1 MSPEPPKEVELS
13 PTQQEAPAQSPVPQQ
28 APAISPE
35 PPKEAESSPTQP
47 EAPAQPSEPPQ
58 KVEPC
63 PAQQETP
70 AQPLELPD
78 KVEPFPVSQDTHS
91 QLPQSPEKVESSP
104 VLQEAPSLPLEPL
117 KEVEPSPTQ
126 QEAPAQP
133 PEPPKEAV
141 AQPPVHNEVTVPP
154 LGQEQAQPSNLPSA
168 TVKPADL
175 ELTVT
180 PEPTTEAEHSM
191 ALQQTLSLP
200 EDPKV
205 TLPHPEHVQA
215 QQPNVTEVTVQ
226 PLDLELTVTPEP
238 TIEVEHS
245 TALKKTV
252 APPKDLEVTL
262 AHLEQVQ
269 TQHPTLAEVTVQPLD
284 LGLTIT
290 PEFTKE
296 TELSLPMQGTP
307 IQPPEPPKEVVVAQ
321 SPVYQEEI
329 VQTPGSE
336 HFTTLKKT
344 TSPPKDLEVTLAHS
358 EQVQSHRPTLNK
370 VTVELTI
377 SPESTTEVEPSPAMH
392 ETPHQHPEPP
402 KELVSQPPVYQEAAV
417 PTPRQDQAQHR
428 WSPNVTVQPLDLEL
442 TITPESTTEAKQS
455 ATLQQ
460 TTTPPKDL
468 EVTFPQSEQVRVQ
481 HPTLNKVTVKPL
493 DLGLI
498 ITPEPTTETE
508 TSPTMQ
514 ETPTH
519 PPEPPNEVVV
529 QYPFY
534 QEVTAPTPS
543 KDQGQHPASPSTTFH
558 HVDLG
563 LTITPEPIMEAAHS
577 TTTKK
582 TTAPPPKD
590 LEVTLARP
598 EQVQS
603 QHPNLTEV
611 TVPPMDLEITV
622 TAGSNMEVEPSPTMQ
637 EIPTQP
643 PEPPPVQQ
651 EAPAQSPVPQ
661 QAPAMP
667 PEPSYSSISIPSGG
681 DSSNSK

>member
-28 APAISPE
+28 APALSPE
-35 PPKEAESSPTQP
+35 PPKEVESSPTQP

-58 KVEPC
+58 KVEPS

-70 AQPLELPD
+70 AQPLQLPD
-78 KVEPFPVSQDTHS
+78 KVEPFPVSQETHS

-126 QEAPAQP
+126 EEAPAQP
-133 PEPPKEAV
+133 PEPPKEVV
-141 AQPPVHNEVTVPP
+141 AQPPVHNEVTVPH

-168 TVKPADL
+168 TVQPVDL

-191 ALQQTLSLP
+191 APQQTLSLP
-200 EDPKV
+200 EDPEV
-205 TLPHPEHVQA
+205 TLPNPEHVQA
-215 QQPNVTEVTVQ
+215 QQPNLTEVTVQ
-226 PLDLELTVTPEP
+226 PLDLELTVAPEP
-238 TIEVEHS
+238 TTEVEHS
-245 TALKKTV
+245 TALKKT
-252 APPKDLEVTL
+252 
-262 AHLEQVQ
+262 
-269 TQHPTLAEVTVQPLD
+269 HPTLAEVTVQPLD

-296 TELSLPMQGTP
+296 TELSLPTQGTP

-329 VQTPGSE
+329 VQTPGQDEAQHPSSPSVTVQPLDLELTVSPEPTTEVE
-336 HFTTLKKT
+336 HFTTLKKA

-370 VTVELTI
+370 VTVKPLDLELTI

-428 WSPNVTVQPLDLEL
+428 WSPNGTVQPLDLEL
-442 TITPESTTEAKQS
+442 TITPESTTEVKQS
-455 ATLQQ
+455 TTLQQ

-481 HPTLNKVTVKPL
+481 HPALNKVTVKPL

-498 ITPEPTTETE
+498 ITPEPTTETG

-514 ETPTH
+514 QTPTQ
-519 PPEPPNEVVV
+519 PPEPPKEVVV
-529 QYPFY
+529 QYPFH
-534 QEVTAPTPS
+534 QEVTAPAPS
-543 KDQGQHPASPSTTFH
+543 KDQGQHPASPGTTFH

-590 LEVTLARP
+590 LE
-598 EQVQS
+598 
-603 QHPNLTEV
+603 
-611 TVPPMDLEITV
+611 
-622 TAGSNMEVEPSPTMQ
+622 
-637 EIPTQP
+637 
-643 PEPPPVQQ
+643 
-651 EAPAQSPVPQ
+651 
-661 QAPAMP
+661 
-667 PEPSYSSISIPSGG
+667 
-681 DSSNSK
+681 